1 MFLTSAMTR
10 FASDAQDYTGASI
23 PIDHARASGHRPE
36 AGRMALEATWGDR
49 PLEVLRSVWVPG
61 AVHPPH
67 TGPIRDGEL
76 VQQIPACQYR
86 YDCPFRDP
94 VTKSMRSE
102 RVEGSGARPITAVW
116 KKPVAV
122 ESIRKCRYG
131 FEVRSTFAPGVKLP
145 AIASRVGGLGVRRWA
160 VCSKLA
166 FCW

>member
-10 FASDAQDYTGASI
+10 FARDAQDYTGASI

-76 VQQIPACQYR
+76 VQQIPGGPIQVGL
-86 YDCPFRDP
+86 PFP
-94 VTKSMRSE
+94 
-102 RVEGSGARPITAVW
+102 RP
-116 KKPVAV
+116 
-122 ESIRKCRYG
+122 G
-131 FEVRSTFAPGVKLP
+131 HEVK
-145 AIASRVGGLGVRRWA
+145 
-160 VCSKLA
+160 
-166 FCW
+166 